1 MSETLNT
8 ILTPSYEDSNYA
20 ELTLTKGQWSI
31 SPKSPMYAVI
41 AKLDKDGDARIAQ
54 KGDALIVFVESASIT
69 VFIQATCPAG
79 ESVEVNYTNTFFFKP
94 IETSEVGGGGG
105 GTSYTFQSPLIN
117 INDAISLSVDDSLKV
132 QNNKLSTNLFLPAGT
147 NPNTLPEGMGF
158 FILNN

>member
-1 MSETLNT
+1 MSQTLNT
-8 ILTPSYEDSNYA
+8 ILTPSYKDPNYA

-54 KGDALIVFVESASIT
+54 KGDALIVLVESASIT
-69 VFIQATCPAG
+69 VFMQATCPAG

-94 IETSEVGGGGG
+94 IGKSETGGG

-117 INDAISLSVDDSLKV
+117 TSDTISLAVDDSFKV
-132 QNNKLSTNLFLPAGT
+132 KNDKLSINLFLPAGT